1 MTSEVVALPFRIQHK
16 IIVMRRFL
24 NLLILVFLAIFS
36 ACENIQDSQIPD
48 YNAKIATVNEQF
60 EAIRASVPKLKSTLN
75 SLNALT
81 SESQSQDAAA
91 LTKSSSNGNINNIKE
106 YILALEARIE
116 ALEAYVYGDQSGDW
130 TETTYATIEMY
141 EETIGILANM
151 QCEIDALKGSLES
164 AKEQILEDVT
174 KNIEECCSSMKSWV
188 NEQLTGYYDIAATD
202 AMLAKL
208 QESLTAE
215 DESIR
220 KEIDDL
226 RSDLAEQLDDMKA
239 DYKSAIKSAIEENNG
254 VLTAKLEKAIKDV
267 NARIDS
273 AIEDM
278 DKRMKDI
285 EDRLSKL
292 EDTVEALI
300 KRIQT
305 IAYIPIYDDEKA
317 RVNFPNTDTS
327 EGRLTLDFR
336 ISPKNA
342 VTDLVKA
349 SNSGDVVS
357 VQAIYTGSPIAVDL
371 PVVECSANETQGIFS
386 LTVAC
391 DNLNME
397 FYNGDLNARAIMY
410 ISDGN
415 NDKTSDY
422 IQLTPNPTHVADNQI
437 WYTVTGKTPVD
448 IKIGNGPKIV
458 SNSYDYAKE
467 CYIVVFEQAINS
479 IPPSYFAGHYELKTV
494 SLPDSIIS
502 IEDSAFEG
510 CNNLYKVSLGNSIMS
525 IGSKAFK
532 DCALTEVVLPE
543 DLNSIGQEAFDY
555 NEIQS
560 FTGGPTASDGLT
572 LVLENQIKAVALGGI
587 RDGKYSMP
595 AGVSAVEADVF
606 QDCEKIVE
614 VNIDD
619 IQAWCNID
627 FSGKFSNPLHNGAQL
642 KLKGEIVEDVIFPN
656 QMTQVK
662 SYTFY
667 GCTSLKSATL
677 HNKVTSVGLCAFDGC
692 VNLNTLIL
700 QSTTPP
706 SLGSGVFNR
715 CENLKIY
722 IPGQEDAIKSYLSC
736 DWYDLYKHMVVWNVG
751 DFPKTHCIE
760 YTTSDN
766 KPVQF
771 SAENLHSH
779 TYENG
784 KGIITFTVPCTSF
797 KGFDSGAERIL
808 TCELPESVSV
818 IGTGAFSGC
827 SSMTSFEIPEAVTA
841 INASTFKGCG
851 SLSEITIPENI
862 EVIGASAF
870 ENCVSLAGFAFPNKV
885 TAINNSTFA
894 GCVKLNNVVIH
905 KDITNI
911 GANAFAGCT
920 GLTSLEFESAIPP
933 AVHPT
938 AFDSCNT
945 LKITIPTEEASV
957 KAYLAS
963 GWSDAMLQKIP
974 YLLDPANLP
983 AGYWLEYTTT
993 DNQPVQFKDSN
1004 IFYSYYSDGKGFA
1017 LSRNQIN
1024 SFGGFTA
1031 GAERILTCELPESV
1045 SVIGAGAFSGC
1056 SALTGFEFSPN
1067 IKKIQSLAFNGC
1079 VALTSVTFHGNI
1091 PPKMVADAFGTTL
1104 SHIIIPETSE
1114 MQYMGCDWDIRYKR
1128 LIQFNNYPESHIIR
1142 YKTLD
1147 ARTVAVNELLD
1158 VQLLR
1163 NIYEEGEGVMI
1174 LDRPVVSLPDE
1185 AFKSSSYLS
1194 EITFPSVLEY
1204 IGSRAF
1210 HSCRA
1215 LKEVVLPD
1223 SVTEIGSSAFSY
1235 TALEKVTLG
1244 NAIRKIGDS
1253 AFYEC
1258 SNLTLINFPDGIREI
1273 GASAFNSCKNLE
1285 SIELP
1290 NSLTS
1295 IGSSAFS
1302 GCYALT
1308 SLKIPAS
1315 IKVLEPGVFAYCS
1328 GLTRIDIPDGITS
1341 IGSAAFESCHKL
1353 KRVSIPSSVKAIED
1367 SAFENCDMLKE
1378 LYIDDLEAWLKI
1390 DMEPSSHPFGGSH
1403 WGDVQRN
1410 MYLKGEKLVDV
1421 VIPDTIEHIPNCAFY
1436 RVSSLKTVFVPASVK
1451 SLGWCPFSETV
1462 NVQVKFESTTPPAVN
1477 GTFDWFNGSILVP
1490 QSSVELYKVQPGWPV
1505 SSISGY

>member
-1 MTSEVVALPFRIQHK
+1 
-16 IIVMRRFL
+16 MRRFL
-24 NLLILVFLAIFS
+24 NLPIFVFLAIFS
-36 ACENIQDSQIPD
+36 ACENIQETQIPD
-48 YNAKIATVNEQF
+48 YEAKIATVNEQF

-75 SLNALT
+75 SLNVLT
-81 SESQSQDAAA
+81 SESQSNGAPA

-106 YILALEARIE
+106 YVLALEERIE
-116 ALEAYVYGDQSGDW
+116 VLEAYVNGNQSGDW
-130 TETTYATIEMY
+130 TETTYVTIEMY
-141 EETIGILANM
+141 EETTAILAYI

-164 AKEQILEDVT
+164 TKEQILKDVT
-174 KNIEECCSSMKSWV
+174 KDINECCSSMKSWV

-215 DESIR
+215 DESVR

-226 RSDLAEQLDDMKA
+226 RADLAEQLVDMKA

-305 IAYIPIYDDEKA
+305 IAYIPIYDDAKA

-327 EGRLTLDFR
+327 EGRLTLDFK

-357 VQAIYTGSPIAVDL
+357 VQAIYTGSPIAIDL

-391 DNLNME
+391 DNLNMD

-415 NDKTSDY
+415 NDKNSEY
-422 IQLTPNPTHVADNQI
+422 IPLTPNPTHVADNQI

-448 IKIGNGPKIV
+448 IEIGNGPKIV
-458 SNSYDYAKE
+458 SNSYDFAKE
-467 CYIVVFEQAINS
+467 CYIAIFEQPINS
-479 IPPSYFAGHYELKTV
+479 IPSSYFAGHSELKTV
-494 SLPDSIIS
+494 SLPNSIIR

-510 CNNLYKVSLGNSIMS
+510 CNNLYKVSLGNSIVS

-543 DLNSIGQEAFDY
+543 VLNSIGQEAFDY

-560 FTGGPTASDGLT
+560 FTGGPTVSDGLT
-572 LVLENQIKAVALGGI
+572 LVLANRIKAVALGGI

-595 AGVSAVEADVF
+595 AGVSAVESDVF
-606 QDCEKIVE
+606 QDCKKIVE

-692 VNLNTLIL
+692 VNLNTLTL

-841 INASTFKGCG
+841 INASAFKGCG

-862 EVIGASAF
+862 EVIGAAAF

-920 GLTSLEFESAIPP
+920 GLTSLEFESATPP

-945 LKITIPTEEASV
+945 LKITIPTEEALL

-963 GWSDAMLQKIP
+963 GWSNATLQKIP

-983 AGYWLEYTTT
+983 SGYWLEYTTT

-1004 IFYSYYSDGKGFA
+1004 IFYSSYLNDKGFA
-1017 LSRNQIN
+1017 LSRNQII
-1024 SFGGFTA
+1024 SFGGFDS
-1031 GAERILTCELPESV
+1031 GAERILTCTLPESV
-1045 SVIGAGAFSGC
+1045 SVIGKSAFEGC
-1056 SALTGFEFSPN
+1056 SSM
-1067 IKKIQSLAFNGC
+1067 
-1079 VALTSVTFHGNI
+1079 TSF
-1091 PPKMVADAFGTTL
+1091 
-1104 SHIIIPETSE
+1104 IIPEAVTS
-1114 MQYMGCDWDIRYKR
+1114 I
-1128 LIQFNNYPESHIIR
+1128 
-1142 YKTLD
+1142 KT
-1147 ARTVAVNELLD
+1147 
-1158 VQLLR
+1158 
-1163 NIYEEGEGVMI
+1163 
-1174 LDRPVVSLPDE
+1174 
-1185 AFKSSSYLS
+1185 
-1194 EITFPSVLEY
+1194 
-1204 IGSRAF
+1204 
-1210 HSCRA
+1210 
-1215 LKEVVLPD
+1215 
-1223 SVTEIGSSAFSY
+1223 SAFS
-1235 TALEKVTLG
+1235 
-1244 NAIRKIGDS
+1244 
-1253 AFYEC
+1253 
-1258 SNLTLINFPDGIREI
+1258 
-1273 GASAFNSCKNLE
+1273 
-1285 SIELP
+1285 
-1290 NSLTS
+1290 
-1295 IGSSAFS
+1295 
-1302 GCYALT
+1302 
-1308 SLKIPAS
+1308 
-1315 IKVLEPGVFAYCS
+1315 
-1328 GLTRIDIPDGITS
+1328 
-1341 IGSAAFESCHKL
+1341 
-1353 KRVSIPSSVKAIED
+1353 
-1367 SAFENCDMLKE
+1367 
-1378 LYIDDLEAWLKI
+1378 
-1390 DMEPSSHPFGGSH
+1390 
-1403 WGDVQRN
+1403 
-1410 MYLKGEKLVDV
+1410 
-1421 VIPDTIEHIPNCAFY
+1421 
-1436 RVSSLKTVFVPASVK
+1436 
-1451 SLGWCPFSETV
+1451 
-1462 NVQVKFESTTPPAVN
+1462 NV
-1477 GTFDWFNGSILVP
+1477 
-1490 QSSVELYKVQPGWPV
+1490 
-1505 SSISGY
+1505 